1 MFGHAASVPDH
12 AGPARLGVRHQRH
25 ATVIG
30 STRQRRVPR
39 SASGY
44 LAVMNDESG
53 DIEPIIDLGTG
64 FGADDGRGGY
74 EAAEAVIGATA

>member
-1 MFGHAASVPDH
+1 
-12 AGPARLGVRHQRH
+12 
-25 ATVIG
+25 
-30 STRQRRVPR
+30 
-39 SASGY
+39 
-44 LAVMNDESG
+44 MNDESG